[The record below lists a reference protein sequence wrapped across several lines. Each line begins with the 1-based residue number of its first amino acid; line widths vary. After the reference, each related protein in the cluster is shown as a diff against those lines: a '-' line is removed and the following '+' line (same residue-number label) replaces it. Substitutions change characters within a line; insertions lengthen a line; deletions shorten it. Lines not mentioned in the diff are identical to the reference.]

1 MRKAV
6 GGDPAMV
13 YRISPRVDQGERRDI
28 RPIQSD
34 NIVRKFGIST
44 PQASIDLR
52 VVLER
57 WPNLMT
63 YNKSTKRYER
73 NGD

>member
-1 MRKAV
+1 MN
-6 GGDPAMV
+6 
-13 YRISPRVDQGERRDI
+13 ERWFIEHRLAWI
-28 RPIQSD
+28 KESVEIFGQINRD
-34 NIVRKFGIST
+34 NIVRKFSIST

-52 VVLER
+52 ATLER
-57 WPNLMT
+57 WPDLMT